1 MILLLFRFICV
12 LTVVKDGI
20 SNISFKKKAE
30 FRTVDALNLTLGC
43 ASEEYTKKQ
52 VIYRFNS
59 EKSKLDIMQA
69 RLNDIYNIVGVKNPS
84 LLTQIKKT
92 PAKIGNSKFK

>member
-1 MILLLFRFICV
+1 M
-12 LTVVKDGI
+12 LTIVKEGI
-20 SNISFKKKAE
+20 SNLSFKKKAE
-30 FRTVDALNLTLGC
+30 FKLIDILTLTLGC

-59 EKSKLDIMQA
+59 AKSRLDIMQA
-69 RLNDIYNIVGVKNPS
+69 RLNDIYQIVGTKNPS

-92 PAKIGNSKFK
+92 PAKLGSSSNK